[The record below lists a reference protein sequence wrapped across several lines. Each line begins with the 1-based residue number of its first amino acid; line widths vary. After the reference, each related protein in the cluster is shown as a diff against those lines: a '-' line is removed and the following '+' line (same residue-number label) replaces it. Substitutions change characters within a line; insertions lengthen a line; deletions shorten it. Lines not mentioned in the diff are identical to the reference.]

1 MKSPNVEY
9 KFSAQSF
16 GSTRDLQMNSRLKR
30 LVQNVRMRM
39 TLEKVIIGIKK
50 APVPVGTWRFL
61 VADSGFEP
69 L

>member
-1 MKSPNVEY
+1 MQKDELIWAIFVWVLD
-9 KFSAQSF
+9 
-16 GSTRDLQMNSRLKR
+16 RKR
-30 LVQNVRMRM
+30 FHC
-39 TLEKVIIGIKK
+39 KKK